1 MEWTTE
7 KRYKKYSEWTAEELL
22 DLQAQATKS
31 DYQLSY
37 HVRPQS
43 GLLNDPN
50 GFSYFN
56 GEYNL
61 FYQAFPFGAA
71 HGLKSWFHLTSKD
84 LVNWKNMG
92 LAVKPDTKFDS
103 HGAYSGS
110 AHVIDD
116 ELFLMYTGNH
126 RDENWERHTYQI
138 GAKMDKN
145 YNITKLEKPMIEKPD
160 HVTEHFR
167 DPQLI
172 KFNDMYYAIIGA
184 QDAKTKTGKISLFR
198 SKDLKK
204 WQDLGYVDFSNDEM
218 GYMIEC
224 PNLVF
229 VDEIPVLIFCPQ
241 GLDKNITNYQN
252 IYPNM
257 YMLGEQ
263 MRFNKAKFITNQEK
277 PLNLDDGFD
286 VYATQ
291 AFNSPNGKAYAISWV
306 GLPDISYPTDAEN
319 WANCMSQVKELHVK
333 DGVLYQQPVP
343 AMASLRKN
351 GTPLRVEKTLDT
363 HQTLMQDASQ
373 NYELKLDIEANQAG
387 ELYFAA
393 NNDLSSGIKVSFST
407 KDDAYL
413 TVDRSQ
419 AGIAFD
425 QEHGETRTIKLDANQ
440 RLSIDLFVDHS
451 LAEMFI
457 NNGKNTM
464 TFRYFAPKEN
474 TKLAIASDGELN
486 FTGTHWIM
494 EK

>member
-145 YNITKLEKPMIEKPD
+145 YNIKIGRA
-160 HVTEHFR
+160 HV
-167 DPQLI
+167 
-172 KFNDMYYAIIGA
+172 
-184 QDAKTKTGKISLFR
+184 
-198 SKDLKK
+198 
-204 WQDLGYVDFSNDEM
+204 
-218 GYMIEC
+218 
-224 PNLVF
+224 
-229 VDEIPVLIFCPQ
+229 
-241 GLDKNITNYQN
+241 
-252 IYPNM
+252 
-257 YMLGEQ
+257 
-263 MRFNKAKFITNQEK
+263 
-277 PLNLDDGFD
+277 
-286 VYATQ
+286 
-291 AFNSPNGKAYAISWV
+291 
-306 GLPDISYPTDAEN
+306 
-319 WANCMSQVKELHVK
+319 
-333 DGVLYQQPVP
+333 
-343 AMASLRKN
+343 
-351 GTPLRVEKTLDT
+351 
-363 HQTLMQDASQ
+363 
-373 NYELKLDIEANQAG
+373 
-387 ELYFAA
+387 
-393 NNDLSSGIKVSFST
+393 
-407 KDDAYL
+407 
-413 TVDRSQ
+413 
-419 AGIAFD
+419 
-425 QEHGETRTIKLDANQ
+425 
-440 RLSIDLFVDHS
+440 
-451 LAEMFI
+451 
-457 NNGKNTM
+457 
-464 TFRYFAPKEN
+464 
-474 TKLAIASDGELN
+474 
-486 FTGTHWIM
+486 
-494 EK
+494 